1 MSAPII
7 RRALSSDASALLSLY
22 AGLAGERRSA
32 QPGGLDGSQRLLE
45 EILADPLRLVLVA
58 DIEGQAVG
66 TADMLIVKNLTHHGM
81 AWAIVEN
88 VVVAEQ
94 YRRRGIARSL
104 FDHLIDVARAAGCY
118 KLELLSAKHRAGAH
132 AFYASIGL
140 EAVSEGFK
148 IYFDD

>member
-1 MSAPII
+1 MTAPTI
-7 RRALSSDASALLSLY
+7 RRAVSSDAPALLSLY
-22 AGLAGERRSA
+22 AALAGERRSA

-45 EILADPLRLVLVA
+45 EILADPSRHLLVA
-58 DIEGQAVG
+58 DVGGQTAG
-66 TADMLIVKNLTHHGM
+66 TADMLIVKNLTHDGM

-104 FDHLIDVARAAGCY
+104 FDHLIDIARTRGCY

-140 EAVSEGFK
+140 AAVSEGFK